1 MKKNILIVLFIYFV
15 ITFSYSQTITFNKT
29 YNPYAYQE
37 ADNIVVYKD
46 GYLMLGGGIDA
57 TESGQKVKIIAYYLD
72 EYGTVNWMKTYGDT
86 VYNYYFGDRNSII
99 ENVDGGFSLTGAR
112 TGQGNITGMLT
123 KFDQNFDTLWTRLYF
138 DNPAFTAFYNHVQ
151 TPDGG
156 YALVGCIADT
166 DPDGDVLLVK
176 TDSEGNMEWYK
187 KYGTSEYDLGLCLVI
202 TPDNGFLIGGGSYFY
217 GNGDNYLIKTDSL
230 GNLEWTKNYGS
241 TCCTDGGITN
251 IQITNDLGYV
261 CTASHTIYEDGMNGY
276 LKYGKAS
283 IKKIDHDF
291 NDVWYKLYGNITYQT
306 GFGSVVETINGDF
319 ALTLFEDYPSRSKLL
334 FLNSEGD
341 SLRQVGFEAEG
352 SLSEQWLLAIKQTPD
367 NGFIMAGVAYE
378 PQVMWLVKTDSCGCV
393 EEDCECGG
401 NAVESITGVNQ
412 INVYPNPASG
422 STTVTTPAED
432 VLELYSSTGSV
443 VLKTNVGKGETR
455 IALTGLMP
463 GMYLARLKNTGFAAK
478 IIVQ

>member
-1 MKKNILIVLFIYFV
+1 MKNLLVLYC
-15 ITFSYSQTITFNKT
+15 SLCSLWCYSQTTTFNMT
-29 YNPYAYQE
+29 FNDFYLADLRNIILYN
-37 ADNIVVYKD
+37 D
-46 GYLMLGGGIDA
+46 GYVAIGGGRELSNPNGKI
-57 TESGQKVKIIAYYLD
+57 KIIICNFDNNGNKIWDKTIGD
-72 EYGTVNWMKTYGDT
+72 ENF
-86 VYNYYFGDRNSII
+86 NYYHGERNSLIK
-99 ENVDGGFSLTGAR
+99 NFDGTYTLSGSK
-112 TGQGNITGMLT
+112 NISSANAGMLT

-138 DNPAFTAFYNHVQ
+138 DNPDFIAFYNHVQ
-151 TPDGG
+151 TSDGG

-401 NAVESITGVNQ
+401 SAVESITGVNQ

-443 VLKTNVGKGETR
+443 VLKTNVGKGENR
-455 IALTGLMP
+455 IALTGLQP
-463 GMYLARLKNTGFAAK
+463 GMYLARLKNTGFTAK